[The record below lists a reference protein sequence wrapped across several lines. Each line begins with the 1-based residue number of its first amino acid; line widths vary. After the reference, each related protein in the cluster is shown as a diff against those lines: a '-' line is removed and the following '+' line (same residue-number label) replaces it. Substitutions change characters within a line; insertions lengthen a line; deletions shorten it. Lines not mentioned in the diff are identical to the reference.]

1 MSSPRYLAEHFF
13 RALFD
18 FGFLS
23 EVGADSFKRVLVASV
38 GGCISLGL
46 LLTRVF
52 MVKYASLMGVTS
64 PEPYRL
70 ALLGDDL
77 FLIGL
82 PMLLVAFV
90 TLLVSHSLFP
100 DERDF
105 RILGPLPVHKSVVFN
120 AKLSALFLF
129 ASLFTAA
136 AHVALVPLM
145 LLTSVNRWSE
155 HTVLARVTTWAIAS
169 VSASAFA
176 VLAITATIGLLVL
189 GVSRGR
195 LQTLTALMRSGVI
208 AVLVLCVPL
217 VSQLPTLGSALSRG
231 STWLAFVPPAWFLGL
246 ERVLLGSTDPWL
258 VTLAGIAVGAIGA
271 AVVIVAATYTLLF
284 RQFERLMLRAAPTSA
299 PWFSGERGGHLP
311 WRAVAAERRRR
322 QVAQRN
328 RAAHPAFRAVSG
340 FVLLTIGR
348 SQLHQGVLVGLS
360 ACGVGLA
367 MNSLIGGNLARA
379 ALWTPF
385 VLMFAWGVG
394 VRAALALPMEYRAN
408 WIFQLTEDRA
418 TRREQFRAVDRLVTL
433 FVAGVPAVTAAP
445 FLWLALGAR
454 AAIAVIVVAL
464 IGLVFVHV
472 VLFDWHRI
480 PFTCS
485 YLPGKR
491 FIGHSS
497 VFGLAACVFFTV
509 FGWALVGGATS
520 GTRPALI
527 IVVVLASAAYLLRRR
542 RLIIWGET
550 PLMFEDEFPDQM
562 QQLHLQG

>member
-1 MSSPRYLAEHFF
+1 MSSRRYLTEHFF
-13 RALFD
+13 RAMFD

-38 GGCISLGL
+38 GGCIALGL

-52 MVKYASLMGVTS
+52 MVKYASLMGAAS
-64 PEPYRL
+64 PEPYRR

-105 RILGPLPVHKSVVFN
+105 RILGPLPVRRSVVFS
-120 AKLSALFLF
+120 AKLAALFLF

-136 AHVALVPLM
+136 AHVALVPLI
-145 LLTSVNRWSE
+145 LLTSLNRWSE
-155 HTVLARVTTWAIAS
+155 HTVPARLAAWAIAS
-169 VSASAFA
+169 ISASAFA

-189 GVSRGR
+189 GLSRSR
-195 LQTLTALMRSGVI
+195 LQTLTAIVRSGVI
-208 AVLVLCVPL
+208 AVLVMCVPL
-217 VSQLPTLGSALSRG
+217 VSQLPTLGGALARG
-231 STWLAFVPPAWFLGL
+231 SAWLAFVPPAWFLGL

-258 VTLAGIAVGAIGA
+258 VSLAGIALAAAGA

-284 RQFERLMLRAAPTSA
+284 KQFERLMLRAAPTSA
-299 PWFSGERGGHLP
+299 SWFSGERGGHF
-311 WRAVAAERRRR
+311 
-322 QVAQRN
+322 QVAQGN
-328 RAAHPAFRAVSG
+328 RGAHPAFRAVSG

-360 ACGVGLA
+360 ACGVGIA

-385 VLMFAWGVG
+385 VFMFACGIG

-408 WIFQLTEDRA
+408 WIFQLTEDRT
-418 TRREQFRAVDRLVTL
+418 TRREQFRAVDQLVTL
-433 FVAGVPAVTAAP
+433 FVAGVPAVAAAP
-445 FLWLALGAR
+445 FLWFALGAR
-454 AAIAVIVVAL
+454 AAIAVAVIAL
-464 IGLVFVHV
+464 VGLVFVHA
-472 VLFDWHRI
+472 VLFDWRRI

-491 FIGHSS
+491 FIGHST
-497 VFGLAACVFFTV
+497 VFGVAACVFFTIA
-509 FGWALVGGATS
+509 GWALAGGATT
-520 GTRPALI
+520 GTRPAVTI
-527 IVVVLASAAYLLRRR
+527 IVVLFLTAYLLRRR
-542 RLIIWGET
+542 RLVVWEKT
-550 PLMFEDEFPDQM
+550 PLMFEDEFPGQP
-562 QQLHLQG
+562 QLLHLQR

>member
-1 MSSPRYLAEHFF
+1 MSSRRYLAEHFF
-13 RALFD
+13 RGMFD

-23 EVGADSFKRVLVASV
+23 DVGADSFKRVLVASV
-38 GGCISLGL
+38 GGCIALGL

-105 RILGPLPVHKSVVFN
+105 RILGPLPVHKSVVFS

-145 LLTSVNRWSE
+145 LLTSMNRWSE
-155 HTVLARVTTWAIAS
+155 HTVLARVTAWAIAS

-189 GVSRGR
+189 GLSRGR

-217 VSQLPTLGSALSRG
+217 ISQLPTLGGALSRG

-246 ERVLLGSTDPWL
+246 ERVLLGSTDPGL
-258 VTLAGIAVGAIGA
+258 VTLAGIAAGAVGT

-299 PWFSGERGGHLP
+299 PWFRGERGGHL
-311 WRAVAAERRRR
+311 

-385 VLMFAWGVG
+385 VFMFACGVG

-408 WIFQLTEDRA
+408 WIFQLTEERA
-418 TRREQFRAVDRLVTL
+418 TRREQFRAVDRLVAL

-445 FLWLALGAR
+445 FLWLALGPR
-454 AAIAVIVVAL
+454 AAIAVAVVAL

-497 VFGLAACVFFTV
+497 MFGLAACVSFTV
-509 FGWALVGGATS
+509 FGWALVSGATS
-520 GTRPALI
+520 GTRRALI

-542 RLIIWGET
+542 RLTVWGET

-562 QQLHLQG
+562 QLLNLQG